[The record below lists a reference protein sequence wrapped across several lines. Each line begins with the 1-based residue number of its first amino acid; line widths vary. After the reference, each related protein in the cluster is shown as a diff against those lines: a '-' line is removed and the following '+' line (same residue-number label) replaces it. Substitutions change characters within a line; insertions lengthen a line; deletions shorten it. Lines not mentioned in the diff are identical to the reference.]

1 MRRVILLL
9 IIILMMPQFPASA
22 NEDSFDFFIDE
33 EVVIHPGETVPL
45 RIAWHNLVGS
55 ERHFQISVNQTHSNL
70 TIEEIPANWTRV
82 ASGRLGEMNINLTV
96 AENSTYETIPFSLDF
111 ICQEVPEWK
120 ETYEIDVLVSRWSNL
135 SFGANDGSS
144 FYIQQNVNSSFAVN
158 VSNHAGFDDLVKIRM
173 NTASNWQYGFTDDI
187 NNDKEVHLDLADG
200 ENVFVN
206 FWIISPSIQDGGPLA
221 GTGPTF
227 ILEAESGLDRRVESW
242 TFSLEMQTFHNITI
256 DLVDE
261 NLSLE
266 PGDNGR
272 LEVAIRNNGNV
283 DTYLDAS
290 LRLGNLNDDRI
301 EIDDWTVAIFNAFEF
316 QELQPNESRVIEIG
330 FDAPNINQGALS
342 VELIVMP
349 QSFPQRSRSIEVS
362 SEIDWKREGTLSM
375 IGNNCN
381 SVAWNITCQKMF
393 EIENTGNF
401 FEEYTLNIVDDDGMS
416 FEITS
421 ETIGLSKGET
431 SSQIPLNMTT
441 FEDAEGLLSA
451 SATLELRLADGELLD
466 SIQISSATAPRVFW
480 IWEDA
485 SNSVSNGR
493 LNVVITMRNDGN
505 TADGLVVRM
514 SSSYF
519 TEMSFIPPENAIVE
533 DGSTNIRSFEVIN
546 IEKDSNFTFRAWADI
561 PDDQNSEDEFYLN
574 ITAHSRLAE
583 ENPFH
588 YSANTT
594 FDAAATTGDEENSV
608 VNSITNLI
616 STVFAVIW
624 AWKWIILATMVS
636 ALMINKSLRD
646 RQARLKDAALNAP
659 LVAKQEEP
667 EDWMAEFA
675 NKKQPVPEPAD
686 SPQVPSE
693 VFTGMFQAI
702 GGERKP
708 SASPVDT
715 ELVGAASTVLD
726 HHDTVAVK
734 TKMDTLANKIAEGE
748 VSKPH
753 SANVALPDDI
763 IPVTERTIPTSKTES
778 SVPDMLDLDDLDL

>member
-22 NEDSFDFFIDE
+22 NEDSFDFFIDK

-55 ERHFQISVNQTHSNL
+55 ERHFQISVNQTHLNL

-111 ICQEVPEWK
+111 TCQEVPEWK

-135 SFGANDGSS
+135 NFGANNGSS
-144 FYIQQNVNSSFAVN
+144 FYVQQNVNTSFAVN
-158 VSNHAGFDDLVKIRM
+158 VSNHAGFDDLIKVRM
-173 NTASNWQYGFTDDI
+173 NTASSWQYGFTDDI

-200 ENVFVN
+200 EDVFIN
-206 FWIISPSIQDGGPLA
+206 FWIISPAIQDGSPLA

-272 LEVAIRNNGNV
+272 LEVTIRNNGNV

-330 FDAPNINQGALS
+330 FDAPNVNQGALS

-349 QSFPQRSRSIEVS
+349 QSFPQRTRSIEVS
-362 SEIDWKREGTLSM
+362 SEIDWKREGVLSM

-441 FEDAEGLLSA
+441 FEGAEGLLSA

-546 IEKDSNFTFRAWADI
+546 IEKGSNFTFRAWADI

-594 FDAAATTGDEENSV
+594 FDAAAKTGDEENSV

-616 STVFAVIW
+616 STIFAVIW

-646 RQARLKDAALNAP
+646 RQARLEDAALNSP
-659 LVAKQEEP
+659 SVSKQEEP

-675 NKKQPVPEPAD
+675 NKKQPVPEPVD

-726 HHDTVAVK
+726 HHDTVVVK

>member
-111 ICQEVPEWK
+111 TCQEVPEWK

-514 SSSYF
+514 TSSYF

-546 IEKDSNFTFRAWADI
+546 IEKGSNFTFRAWADI